1 MHTSDLINIFGG
13 GELTDYL
20 INFVVD
26 LDPNGSGQHQ
36 WPKYTAS
43 NPQVLTFLDGDEP
56 VTITQDTYRQ
66 EEIDFV
72 AEMNLA
78 YPL

>member
-26 LDPNGSGQHQ
+26 LDPNGSGQPK
-36 WPKYTAS
+36 WPKYTTS
-43 NPQVLTFLDGDEP
+43 NPQALTFLDGDVP
-56 VTITQDTYRQ
+56 VAITQDTFRQ

-72 AEMNLA
+72 AEMSLVH
-78 YPL
+78 PL